1 MPVISSGQYGER
13 FSNMEISYD
22 RATATITKMENTL
35 YTMAVAQDAAG
46 NVTQWLYEPDPEI
59 VPLVEEATAIA
70 VDVAMRLWRPASTPF
85 RWIGDHVP
93 RWLNEAESA
102 GGPLVSVA
110 RSLYESLAP
119 GRATLVHGDFH
130 HHNLLAHGDRYVAI
144 DPKPMLGEREF
155 DVPSFLWNP
164 LGSTMRLDV
173 TERRL
178 RAFAAV
184 GLDEERMRAWALI
197 RGAYLRRDP
206 NELRVLRALI

>member
-1 MPVISSGQYGER
+1 MLKV
-13 FSNMEISYD
+13 
-22 RATATITKMENTL
+22 
-35 YTMAVAQDAAG
+35 
-46 NVTQWLYEPDPEI
+46 EPID
-59 VPLVEEATAIA
+59 
-70 VDVAMRLWRPASTPF
+70 D
-85 RWIGDHVP
+85 D
-93 RWLNEAESA
+93 
-102 GGPLVSVA
+102 
-110 RSLYESLAP
+110 ESLEAAEALQFWGGDGAVRLLRQDRERRVLLMERASP
-119 GRATLVHGDFH
+119 GV
-130 HHNLLAHGDRYVAI
+130 LAHGDRYVAI